1 MRSRSGFAHLSLV
14 ERKLKGE
21 VIYMDKNV
29 LWEAVKEPLRLLVL
43 AIIPFGIAYFSN
55 QNYELAVVG
64 TVVLRFIDKF
74 LWELGQSKPKQT
86 SVIDGGL
93 TRF

>member
-1 MRSRSGFAHLSLV
+1 MSSRGFAYLSLV

-29 LWEAVKEPLRLLVL
+29 LWEAIKEPLRLLVL
-43 AIIPFGIAYFSN
+43 AIIPFGIAYFAE
-55 QNYELAVVG
+55 QNYEWAVLG

-74 LWELGQSKPKQT
+74 LWELGQSRPRQT
-86 SVIDGGL
+86 SIIDGGL